1 MVLGLIFTGTLLMGY
16 GLGLFFQRFWEG
28 VEKHRQA
35 QRLQTAL
42 SQRKKALPL
51 QTLLALLENRIAQL
65 PKIFPAVKSYEIWLQ
80 NLLRRSGREEF
91 KPSQVLGYQLLAGL
105 GAGLLLF
112 MLLGAAPFSIFGGA
126 LGAALPVIALRDR
139 ALKRERLVLREL
151 PNTLEVISL
160 CCEAGLT
167 VEQGIEQYLKNARA
181 HPLAAE
187 FSSILEQT
195 RSGASRK
202 AALEAAATKLQL
214 TDFSLFTTSL
224 IHAERFGTGVAQT
237 LRQLSTTL
245 RDKQTQAA
253 EKAVQELPVKL
264 ILPLVFFIMPVTFL
278 IIFGPVLLQFLNP

>member
-1 MVLGLIFTGTLLMGY
+1 MSIGFLFAGSLLMGY
-16 GLGLFFQRFWEG
+16 GLGLFFQWFWERM
-28 VEKHRQA
+28 EKHRQA

-51 QTLLALLENRIAQL
+51 QSLLALLEDQL
-65 PKIFPAVKSYEIWLQ
+65 SLISNSFPAAKSYDAWLQ
-80 NLLRRSGREEF
+80 SLLRRSGKVEF
-91 KPSQVLGYQLLAGL
+91 QPHQMFGYQLLAGL
-105 GAGLLLF
+105 GLGLLLF
-112 MLLGAAPFSIFGGA
+112 LFLGEATFSFLGLA
-126 LGAALPVIALRDR
+126 LGAALPVIWLRDR
-139 ALKRERLVLREL
+139 ALRRERLLLREL
-151 PNTLEVISL
+151 PNALEVVSL

-167 VEQGIEQYLKNARA
+167 VEQGMDQYLKNARPN
-181 HPLAAE
+181 PLASE
-187 FSSILEQT
+187 FSAMLEQT

-202 AALEAAATKLQL
+202 AALESAATKIQL

-278 IIFGPVLLQFLNP
+278 IIFGPVLLQFLHP